1 MTIINQKF
9 FALAITLFL
18 FFSIKNQV
26 VSQTPIFPSNDSNYR
41 VSIGDKMQYIYD
53 IVNENGYSYFYY
65 PLILENKTIVD
76 VNITKG
82 TILTTTIMDKNGTSS
97 GQNLYIKNDFS
108 LPGKYSY
115 SGKTYEN
122 LNSLIPTFDSQ
133 SQIHSYISELYS
145 NNNFSSNRIV
155 NISYSLNDTYLIL
168 NMKISGIVL
177 YSNLYQLF
185 NWHNGWMQFS
195 NYSLAWY
202 NGSLLSQVILRGL
215 SSNLINSTIIKNVC
229 YLVFGP
235 FACIFVLLIGF
246 NFKKKKNF
254 SK

>member
-1 MTIINQKF
+1 MTITHQKF
-9 FALAITLFL
+9 FALAIILFL
-18 FFSIKNQV
+18 FFSLTNQV
-26 VSQTPIFPSNDSNYR
+26 VSQIPIFPSNDSNYR

-53 IVNENGYSYFYY
+53 VVNEEGYSYFYY
-65 PLILENKTIVD
+65 PLILENRSIVD

-108 LPGKYSY
+108 LPGIYSY

-122 LNSLIPTFDSQ
+122 FNSLIPTFDTQ
-133 SQIHSYISELYS
+133 SSVDSYITNLYFD
-145 NNNFSSNRIV
+145 NNLSPKSIV
-155 NISYSLNDTYLIL
+155 KVTYSVNDTYLLL

-177 YSNLYQLF
+177 YSNLDQLF
-185 NWHNGWMQFS
+185 NWHNGWMESS

-215 SSNLINSTIIKNVC
+215 SNNLINTSIIKDVF
-229 YLVFGP
+229 YLVYGP
-235 FACIFVLLIGF
+235 FACIFVLLIVF

-254 SK
+254 SE

>member
-1 MTIINQKF
+1 
-9 FALAITLFL
+9 
-18 FFSIKNQV
+18 
-26 VSQTPIFPSNDSNYR
+26 
-41 VSIGDKMQYIYD
+41 MQYIYD
-53 IVNENGYSYFYY
+53 VVNEEGYSYFYY
-65 PLILENKTIVD
+65 PLILENRSFVD

-97 GQNLYIKNDFS
+97 NQNLYIKNDFS
-108 LPGKYSY
+108 LPGIYSY

-122 LNSLIPTFDSQ
+122 LNSLIPAFDTQ
-133 SQIHSYISELYS
+133 SKVLNYITELYS
-145 NNNFSSNRIV
+145 KNNFSDNKIFNITYSV
-155 NISYSLNDTYLIL
+155 NETYLFL
-168 NMKISGIVL
+168 NIKISGIVL

-215 SSNLINSTIIKNVC
+215 SNDLINSLVIKNVF

-235 FACIFVLLIGF
+235 FACIFALLMVF